1 MRHKVIKQTLGQ
13 LVYYSAYHHVH
24 HPETPSFVVPSK
36 SRIEKVNRR
45 ARVVRRASLVFTL
58 DPHSTFSFC
67 AESSFP
73 PRVYAASVRF
83 VSLKVDWIGRSVR
96 SI

>member
-45 ARVVRRASLVFTL
+45 ARRASLVFTL

-73 PRVYAASVRF
+73 PVYAASVRF

>member
-13 LVYYSAYHHVH
+13 PAYYSAYHHVH

-45 ARVVRRASLVFTL
+45 ARRASLVFTL

-73 PRVYAASVRF
+73 PVYAASVRF